1 MDKQKTNK
9 GIMDRVKSAGKCAE
23 DVALIGIITVAT
35 TLLAGVGKKLFKD
48 TLKDFKDIFE

>member
-23 DVALIGIITVAT
+23 DVALIGIVTVAT